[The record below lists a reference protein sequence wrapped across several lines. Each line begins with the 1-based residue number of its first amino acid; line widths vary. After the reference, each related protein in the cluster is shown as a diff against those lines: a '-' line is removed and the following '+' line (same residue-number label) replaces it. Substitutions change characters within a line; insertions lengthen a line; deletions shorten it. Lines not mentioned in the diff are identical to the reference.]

1 MKKIELSNSVLD
13 NLDMKS
19 HVNKIGCYHE
29 YFILES
35 GKEHYR
41 LLRYL
46 ASKIDTHIIEIGTH
60 CGSSAVALSIDTNHE
75 IITYDV
81 VDVKIKDLSEI
92 SNIRFKLTEFMNDLE
107 NKELILN
114 SKMIFID
121 APHDGIYEKK
131 CYDWLVE
138 NNYKG
143 LVVWD
148 DINLNDEMRN
158 FWETYV
164 IPENSNFKKMDVT
177 KYGHITGT
185 GITNFS
191 DDLEII
197 LK

>member
-13 NLDMKS
+13 KLDMSS
-19 HVNKIGCYHE
+19 HVDKVGCYSE
-29 YFILES
+29 YFTLES

-46 ASKIDTHIIEIGTH
+46 ASKIDSHVIEIGTH
-60 CGSSAVALSIDTNHE
+60 CGSSAVALSIDTDHE
-75 IITYDV
+75 IITYDI
-81 VDVKIKDLSEI
+81 VDVKKNDLSGI
-92 SNIRFKLTEFMNDLE
+92 SNIKFKLTEFMDDLE

-121 APHDGIYEKK
+121 APHNGTYEER
-131 CYDWLVE
+131 CYDWLIK

-143 LVVWD
+143 IVVWD
-148 DINLNDEMRN
+148 DINLNTEMKN
-158 FWETYV
+158 FWESYV
-164 IPENSNFKKMDVT
+164 SPEKYNVKKIDVT